1 MTQFTVDSDQVLAA
15 NATIQNTISK
25 LNSEVQLLH
34 SQLQGLQTSW
44 TGQAANSFQELA
56 NRWRLT
62 AGAVEQQLAELG
74 NALSFAAHQYAE
86 IELANQRLFL

>member
-15 NATIQNTISK
+15 NANIQGTISK
-25 LNSEVQLLH
+25 LNNEVQLLH
-34 SQLQGLQTSW
+34 GQLLGLQNSW

-56 NRWRLT
+56 NQWRLT
-62 AGAVEQQLAELG
+62 AGAVEGQLAELG
-74 NALSFAAHQYAE
+74 NALSFAAQQYAE